1 MPLTL
6 APTSPARA
14 GAPPAAA
21 PGAAPGAT
29 PAGAPVSGTPIGAR
43 EFRDAMALLAAPVTI
58 VTALGPDGRPTGFT
72 ASSVTSVSLT
82 PPLILLGVTRDS
94 RSHRPLLEAGAFTVN
109 VLARHHD
116 RLARRFA
123 EPHADRFAGGEFRA
137 WPGGGAP
144 YLPDAPLALR
154 CTLAEVLPAGD
165 HDLLLATPVESL
177 TCGSSQALVWYQRA
191 FHTTRHT
198 LQEDT
203 ADDLGDTRG
212 ADTAGR

>member
-1 MPLTL
+1 
-6 APTSPARA
+6 
-14 GAPPAAA
+14 
-21 PGAAPGAT
+21 
-29 PAGAPVSGTPIGAR
+29 
-43 EFRDAMALLAAPVTI
+43 MALLAAPVTV

-82 PPLILLGVTRDS
+82 PPLVLLGVTRGS
-94 RSHRPLLEAGAFTVN
+94 RSHQPLLEAGEFTVN
-109 VLARHHD
+109 VLAQHHD

-123 EPHADRFAGGEFRA
+123 DPHADRFAGGEFRA
-137 WPGGGAP
+137 WPGGGP
-144 YLPDAPLALR
+144 LYLPDAPLALR
-154 CTLAEVLPAGD
+154 CVLADVLPAGD
-165 HDLLLATPVESL
+165 HDLLLATPVASL

-203 ADDLGDTRG
+203 ADDLGDARG